1 MSIHG
6 LNHIGS
12 ERKGS
17 GSNKFKAF
25 SPEKGEMLP
34 EEFISAT
41 HEEIEETLQL
51 AEQAFQLYNKKSSIE
66 KAVFLE
72 TIAQEIE
79 NLGDELIFRA
89 MAESGLP
96 EGRIRGER
104 GRTTGQL
111 HLFARVL
118 RDGQWLEASIDT
130 AIPDRAPLPKPD
142 IRSMRRGVGPV
153 VVFTASNFPLA
164 FSTAGGDTA
173 SALAAG
179 NPVIVKCHEGHPGTN
194 ALVSDAIQNAAKK
207 CNMPNGVFSSLQ
219 GTGFELGKTLVMHPA
234 TKSVAFTGSHNG
246 GMALWK
252 MAAEREEPIP
262 VFAEMGS
269 INPSFILPRY
279 LDNNTQTL
287 AKNMAGSILLGVGQ
301 FCTNPGLI
309 VIQNSDNSDEFIETL
324 AQEIEASA
332 PASML
337 NENVF
342 NQYNQKVG
350 AISTHKGLSL
360 LNTTESNEDI
370 KSKGT
375 VATVS
380 ASTFIQNQELH
391 EEVFGPFSL
400 IVTCNDMEEME
411 LVAVSLNGQL
421 TSGLWLEN
429 DEHEA
434 ARSLFHIME
443 ERVGRIM
450 INNVPTGVEVCHSMH
465 HGGPFPA
472 TTDSRFTSVG
482 ADAIKRFSR
491 PVCYQNIPES
501 LLPEELKNGNPLQIT
516 RRVNGTV
523 SENAI

>member
-350 AISTHKGLSL
+350 AISTHKG
-360 LNTTESNEDI
+360 
-370 KSKGT
+370 
-375 VATVS
+375 
-380 ASTFIQNQELH
+380 
-391 EEVFGPFSL
+391 
-400 IVTCNDMEEME
+400 
-411 LVAVSLNGQL
+411 
-421 TSGLWLEN
+421 
-429 DEHEA
+429 
-434 ARSLFHIME
+434 
-443 ERVGRIM
+443 
-450 INNVPTGVEVCHSMH
+450 
-465 HGGPFPA
+465 
-472 TTDSRFTSVG
+472 
-482 ADAIKRFSR
+482 
-491 PVCYQNIPES
+491 
-501 LLPEELKNGNPLQIT
+501 
-516 RRVNGTV
+516 
-523 SENAI
+523 